1 MPKFDISTVA
11 DGHTSRERVVFPNLE
26 AAAEEVQRA
35 LVDMAD
41 ERLPDGSALN
51 LATEVRDEDGRS
63 LYRALLQFRAQTADE
78 IEASE
83 RQAEKDFASLSQDA
97 RDQGRRR
104 LGSKAIVI
112 VLGVSAVQER
122 IVSLAVR
129 DSS

>member
-1 MPKFDISTVA
+1 MSHVENMSLSCNHCEVAMPKFDISTVA

-26 AAAEEVQRA
+26 AAAEDVQRA

-83 RQAEKDFASLSQDA
+83 RQAEKDFASLSQA
-97 RDQGRRR
+97 LGRMTR
-104 LGSKAIVI
+104 GIKGEDV
-112 VLGVSAVQER
+112 
-122 IVSLAVR
+122 
-129 DSS
+129 